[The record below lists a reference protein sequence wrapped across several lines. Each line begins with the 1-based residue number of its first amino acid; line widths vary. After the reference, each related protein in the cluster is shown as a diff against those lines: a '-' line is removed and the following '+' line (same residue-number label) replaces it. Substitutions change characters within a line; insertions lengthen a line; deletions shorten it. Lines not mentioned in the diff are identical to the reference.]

1 MKKKRQFSKCK
12 WVMYAFIFVLV
23 LLILVGIPAVY
34 NHIILTE
41 NPSNPSYDGWL
52 GFWGGYL
59 GSILSGAIALL
70 VVRLQIVEEKNR
82 HREEKN
88 DSTFYYLYSM
98 LDNRKS
104 DLMKDNSFEKLKEE
118 IFSQLDYQLKEKAV
132 NYINNKKNVTIVEEF
147 RDKLSDSLNKEK
159 NGLLESVSDSG
170 IRYQL
175 ENYSKNGI
183 INTTDWETKYLSCY
197 IDLESIVNKIEIIE
211 KASEYINNS
220 KRVNIKSVENV
231 IECYE
236 EMSELSKIDD
246 GDSKYKNILQVL
258 KDVKEKNISI
268 LDDKQRKAAIEEAF
282 ICMTNSVGQYFKI
295 ISTII
300 QFFKTNDIKKEKELF
315 YINSLSADMFII
327 EEILLFYYIE
337 YTSDGSNS
345 KSKLQNSGI
354 FKELKFIGNEKNPDS
369 LSFFFEKDTENLSFY
384 N

>member
-1 MKKKRQFSKCK
+1 
-12 WVMYAFIFVLV
+12 
-23 LLILVGIPAVY
+23 
-34 NHIILTE
+34 
-41 NPSNPSYDGWL
+41 
-52 GFWGGYL
+52 
-59 GSILSGAIALL
+59 
-70 VVRLQIVEEKNR
+70 
-82 HREEKN
+82 
-88 DSTFYYLYSM
+88 
-98 LDNRKS
+98 
-104 DLMKDNSFEKLKEE
+104 
-118 IFSQLDYQLKEKAV
+118 
-132 NYINNKKNVTIVEEF
+132 
-147 RDKLSDSLNKEK
+147 
-159 NGLLESVSDSG
+159 
-170 IRYQL
+170 
-175 ENYSKNGI
+175 
-183 INTTDWETKYLSCY
+183 
-197 IDLESIVNKIEIIE
+197 
-211 KASEYINNS
+211 
-220 KRVNIKSVENV
+220 
-231 IECYE
+231 
-236 EMSELSKIDD
+236 MSELSKIDD

>member
-1 MKKKRQFSKCK
+1 
-12 WVMYAFIFVLV
+12 
-23 LLILVGIPAVY
+23 
-34 NHIILTE
+34 
-41 NPSNPSYDGWL
+41 
-52 GFWGGYL
+52 
-59 GSILSGAIALL
+59 
-70 VVRLQIVEEKNR
+70 
-82 HREEKN
+82 
-88 DSTFYYLYSM
+88 
-98 LDNRKS
+98 
-104 DLMKDNSFEKLKEE
+104 MKDNSFEKLKEE

-132 NYINNKKNVTIVEEF
+132 NYINNKKNVTIVKEF
-147 RDKLSDSLNKEK
+147 RDKLFDSLNKEK
-159 NGLLESVSDSG
+159 NELLKSVSDSG

-175 ENYSKNGI
+175 ENYSKNGF

-211 KASEYINNS
+211 KASKYINNS

-246 GDSKYKNILQVL
+246 GDSKYKSILQVL

-337 YTSDGSNS
+337 YTSDGFNS

-354 FKELKFIGNEKNPDS
+354 FKELKFIGNEKKPDS
-369 LSFFFEKDTENLSFY
+369 LSLFFEKDTENLSFY

>member
-1 MKKKRQFSKCK
+1 MN
-12 WVMYAFIFVLV
+12 Y
-23 LLILVGIPAVY
+23 
-34 NHIILTE
+34 
-41 NPSNPSYDGWL
+41 
-52 GFWGGYL
+52 
-59 GSILSGAIALL
+59 SG
-70 VVRLQIVEEKNR
+70 
-82 HREEKN
+82 
-88 DSTFYYLYSM
+88 
-98 LDNRKS
+98 
-104 DLMKDNSFEKLKEE
+104 SFEKLKEE

-175 ENYSKNGI
+175 ENYSKNGF